1 MKSKLEKE
9 RDFGTIFDTI
19 NPKTQNKY
27 EYEYDQQKN
36 KKSTFANWMDAS
48 KKLDNAPSPKRKILK
63 F

>member
-27 EYEYDQQKN
+27 EYEYNPQKIKN
-36 KKSTFANWMDAS
+36 QH
-48 KKLDNAPSPKRKILK
+48 LQIG
-63 F
+63 